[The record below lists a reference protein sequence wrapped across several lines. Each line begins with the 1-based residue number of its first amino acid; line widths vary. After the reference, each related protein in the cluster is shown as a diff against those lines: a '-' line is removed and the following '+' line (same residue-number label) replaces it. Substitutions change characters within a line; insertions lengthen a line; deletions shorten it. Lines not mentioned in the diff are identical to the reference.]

1 MPSEWCDG
9 FLKLMKDGSPI
20 DGESTDAEFP
30 DLIEIV
36 SFQFGSSE
44 GFSDKEGLYAPQDSA
59 LRHKVSTARHN
70 ENGYMGIASLFGD
83 EEAESPQDLSDEDVK
98 AFAGTDLAGVAACK
112 LTLGKEL
119 DLASPDLFRAYCS
132 TQDLE
137 CRDVFESATIYLR
150 KAAGGRR
157 RQVFLTL
164 VLSDVVVSGYTLDVS
179 GEAVA
184 KETINLTF
192 AKCRLE
198 YKAQSEGGGMRPAI
212 KGGWDMI
219 ERSAWTGEA

>member
-9 FLKLMKDGSPI
+9 FLKLVMDRSPV

-44 GFSDKEGLYAPQDSA
+44 GFSDKEGLYAPQDSE
-59 LRHKVSTARHN
+59 LRHKAAKARHN

-83 EEAESPQDLSDEDVK
+83 EEAESPQELSDEDLK
-98 AFAGTDLAGVAACK
+98 SFEGTDVAEIAACK

-132 TQDLE
+132 TQDLKRRE
-137 CRDVFESATIYLR
+137 VFKSATLYVR
-150 KAAGGRR
+150 KATGGSRK
-157 RQVFLTL
+157 VFLTL

-179 GEAVA
+179 GEATA

-198 YKAQSEGGGMRPAI
+198 YKSQKEGGGLNAAI
-212 KGGWDMI
+212 KGGWDLI
-219 ERSAWTGEA
+219 ERSAW

>member
-1 MPSEWCDG
+1 MPSDWCDG
-9 FLKLMKDGSPI
+9 FLKLVKDGAPVE
-20 DGESTDAEFP
+20 GEATDAEFP
-30 DLIEIV
+30 NLIEII

-44 GFSDKEGLYAPQDSA
+44 GFSDKEGLYAPQDAA
-59 LRHKVSTARHN
+59 LRHEVATARHN
-70 ENGYMGIASLFGD
+70 ENGYMGIASLFGG
-83 EEAESPQDLSDEDVK
+83 EEAQGQQDVSDEDLK
-98 AFAGTDLAGVAACK
+98 GFEGTDVAEIAACK
-112 LTLGKEL
+112 VTLGKEL
-119 DLASPDLFRAYCS
+119 DLSSPDLFRAYCS
-132 TQDLE
+132 TQDLNN
-137 CRDVFESATIYLR
+137 RDVFESATIYVR

-198 YKAQSEGGGMRPAI
+198 YKAQAEGGGLRPAI
-212 KGGWDMI
+212 KGGWDLI
-219 ERSAWTGEA
+219 ERSAW